1 MDTRAIN
8 SNAMDREALAALVLQ
23 SIKGLGLSELL
34 VLLEVCGSLEHI
46 LQADLQTLHL
56 ISEKASSLLARYQQ
70 YPDKNENDA
79 YTVVERCVQAG
90 VTLLPITD
98 DRYPALLKET
108 ARPPLLLFVRGEVG
122 LLNLPQIAI
131 VGSRNAS
138 RSGLDSAREFARALA
153 AGGFVVTSGL
163 ALGIDAAAHSGAL
176 EQGKTIG
183 VIGCGIDRCY
193 PRRNESLYRQIEVSG
208 GAVVS
213 EFLPGTPPLAQNFPR
228 RNRIISGMSTG
239 VLVIE
244 AALKSGSLITARQAM
259 EENREVFAMP
269 GSIHNPL
276 ARGCHQ
282 LIKQGATLVES
293 TSDIVEQLGGALAH
307 FQSVANEGV
316 ADCPVSLSDEEQRML
331 EAIGYDPIDM
341 DALVAV
347 TGLSVVDINRQ
358 LLALELAGLIENRA
372 GSFVR
377 IC

>member
-46 LQADLQTLHL
+46 LQADLQTLHR
-56 ISEKASSLLARYQQ
+56 ISKKASSLLARYQQ

-108 ARPPLLLFVRGEVG
+108 ARPPLLLFVRGDVE

-213 EFLPGTPPLAQNFPR
+213 EFLLGTPPLAQNFPR

-316 ADCPVSLSDEEQRML
+316 ADCSVSLSDDEQRML
-331 EAIGYDPIDM
+331 EAIGYDPVDM

>member
-46 LQADLQTLHL
+46 LQADLQTLHR
-56 ISEKASSLLARYQQ
+56 ISKKASSLLARYQQ

-79 YTVVERCVQAG
+79 YTVAERCAQAG

-108 ARPPLLLFVRGEVG
+108 ARPPLLLFVRGDVE

-316 ADCPVSLSDEEQRML
+316 ADCSVSLSDDEQRML
-331 EAIGYDPIDM
+331 ESIGYDPIDM

-347 TGLSVVDINRQ
+347 TGLSVVDINRH
-358 LLALELAGLIENRA
+358 LLVLELAGLIENRA

>member
-1 MDTRAIN
+1 
-8 SNAMDREALAALVLQ
+8 MDREALAALVLQ

-46 LQADLQTLHL
+46 LQTDLQTLHR
-56 ISEKASSLLARYQQ
+56 ISKKASSLLARYQQ

-90 VTLLPITD
+90 VTLLPITH

-108 ARPPLLLFVRGEVG
+108 ARPPLLLFVRGDVE

-193 PRRNESLYRQIEVSG
+193 PRRNESLYRQIEAAG
-208 GAVVS
+208 GVVVS

-358 LLALELAGLIENRA
+358 LLVLELAGLIENRA

>member
-1 MDTRAIN
+1 M
-8 SNAMDREALAALVLQ
+8 
-23 SIKGLGLSELL
+23 
-34 VLLEVCGSLEHI
+34 
-46 LQADLQTLHL
+46 
-56 ISEKASSLLARYQQ
+56 
-70 YPDKNENDA
+70 
-79 YTVVERCVQAG
+79 
-90 VTLLPITD
+90 
-98 DRYPALLKET
+98 
-108 ARPPLLLFVRGEVG
+108 
-122 LLNLPQIAI
+122 
-131 VGSRNAS
+131 
-138 RSGLDSAREFARALA
+138 
-153 AGGFVVTSGL
+153 
-163 ALGIDAAAHSGAL
+163 
-176 EQGKTIG
+176 
-183 VIGCGIDRCY
+183 
-193 PRRNESLYRQIEVSG
+193 
-208 GAVVS
+208 VS

-316 ADCPVSLSDEEQRML
+316 ADCSVSLSDDEQRML
-331 EAIGYDPIDM
+331 ESIGYDPIDM